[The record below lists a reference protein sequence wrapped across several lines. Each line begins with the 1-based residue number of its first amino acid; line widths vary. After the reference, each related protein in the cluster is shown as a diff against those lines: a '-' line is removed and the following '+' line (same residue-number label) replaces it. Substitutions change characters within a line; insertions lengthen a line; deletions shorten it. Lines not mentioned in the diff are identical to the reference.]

1 MFGYDL
7 GRLHPPTGC
16 ILCGPARDIL
26 LPSSRF
32 SGSPRKQMASILELS
47 LIGCAFSWSPS
58 SPGPFIPCCHSRA
71 CAHVPL
77 PPCTV
82 QALVLLSSIFK
93 PVTGSSH
100 CLPALATHKELFT
113 HLESRRTPA
122 AMVSIVAPFQ
132 MEKPGLYPCAPLSEV
147 PGGSNKPS
155 VLDASW
161 GPPLGAGCDWLC
173 EGGPVP
179 RG

>member
-7 GRLHPPTGC
+7 GRLLPPTGC
-16 ILCGPARDIL
+16 ILCRPARDIL

-32 SGSPRKQMASILELS
+32 SGSPRRQMASILELS
-47 LIGCAFSWSPS
+47 LIGCAFSWPPS

-93 PVTGSSH
+93 QSLFASPCYTQRIVYTPRVQENPCSDGLNCCPFSDGETRLTPVCPFVRG
-100 CLPALATHKELFT
+100 PWGKEQALCVGC
-113 HLESRRTPA
+113 R
-122 AMVSIVAPFQ
+122 
-132 MEKPGLYPCAPLSEV
+132 
-147 PGGSNKPS
+147 
-155 VLDASW
+155 
-161 GPPLGAGCDWLC
+161 LGAPPGCPL
-173 EGGPVP
+173 
-179 RG
+179 